1 MAQVVMG
8 IFFLP
13 KFTYITEKH
22 VTGSSERGQKSS
34 TLVRRASIRMMA
46 YLDMNHSIVKCHVEY
61 FAQQITTQFIYQE
74 EGWRE
79 GMHG

>member
-22 VTGSSERGQKSS
+22 ITGSSERGQKSS
-34 TLVRRASIRMMA
+34 TWVRRASIRTMA
-46 YLDMNHSIVKCHVEY
+46 RLDQNHSEGKY
-61 FAQQITTQFIYQE
+61 FAQQITTHLSIIR
-74 EGWRE
+74 RE
-79 GMHG
+79 

>member
-22 VTGSSERGQKSS
+22 ITGSSERGQKSS
-34 TLVRRASIRMMA
+34 TLVRRASIRTMA
-46 YLDMNHSIVKCHVEY
+46 YLDMNHSKVK
-61 FAQQITTQFIYQE
+61 
-74 EGWRE
+74 
-79 GMHG
+79 